1 MNNNFVMV
9 RSASDWT
16 LVVDVPHLNL
26 HRVWTKRGQ
35 KYPIERDALIQAYYR
50 PAVEALFRDG
60 ALIADDKDFLREVG
74 LLDEKDEPV
83 IYELTDTMKQ
93 RIIKL
98 MPVAEVKKEIAKM
111 SQSQINEVVDYAIDS
126 HVDLIVSHH
135 PLIFRPIASI
145 NEENHIGR
153 KIIKLLENG
162 ISVFSF
168 HTRLDKVEGGVN
180 DRLCQL
186 LGIRNAVPFG
196 EGDLGRV
203 GDIEYERMLDDFAYF
218 VKETLDADTIR
229 ISDAFNPVRR
239 VAVVGGDG
247 KSYVADAIRQGADTY
262 ISGRIGYNVMEEAAE
277 MGINLIEA
285 GHYFT
290 EQPICAVLQEMLLSF
305 DPTLTIEVI
314 SSNLIKPI

>member
-111 SQSQINEVVDYAIDS
+111 SQSQINEVVDYAIVNYTNLSMDR
-126 HVDLIVSHH
+126 V
-135 PLIFRPIASI
+135 
-145 NEENHIGR
+145 E
-153 KIIKLLENG
+153 LL
-162 ISVFSF
+162 S
-168 HTRLDKVEGGVN
+168 KV
-180 DRLCQL
+180 
-186 LGIRNAVPFG
+186 
-196 EGDLGRV
+196 
-203 GDIEYERMLDDFAYF
+203 
-218 VKETLDADTIR
+218 
-229 ISDAFNPVRR
+229 
-239 VAVVGGDG
+239 
-247 KSYVADAIRQGADTY
+247 
-262 ISGRIGYNVMEEAAE
+262 SGRNILDSIKNYRSA
-277 MGINLIEA
+277 
-285 GHYFT
+285 
-290 EQPICAVLQEMLLSF
+290 QEG
-305 DPTLTIEVI
+305 
-314 SSNLIKPI
+314 